1 MQSFDKLH
9 QTNDGASTHV
19 QIGTTMAPL
28 GFKMGLQ
35 QQPMQGFT
43 NVQAAQMIQARE
55 DHPVKGATI
64 GGQ

>member
-9 QTNDGASTHV
+9 QTNDAASTHV

-43 NVQAAQMIQARE
+43 NVQAA
-55 DHPVKGATI
+55 
-64 GGQ
+64 